1 MPRGRAHTWHQSC
14 SLPNIR
20 QAEAAK
26 GFFLKA
32 GEVRKR
38 TIEMSVAQQTF
49 SDTQIL
55 TGRIATKTAQ
65 VGILGLGYVGLPLAV
80 EFGKAG
86 FHVTG
91 IDVIAE
97 KVDQLNG
104 GTSYIQDVT
113 NEAIG
118 ELTTARR
125 LKATTDFSVIRELD
139 TINIAVPT
147 PLRKTKDPD
156 MSYVL
161 SAAEEIAKYL
171 HPGML
176 IVLESTTY
184 PGTTEE
190 LLLPLFER
198 TGLRVGE
205 DFFLCFSPE
214 RVDPGNLKYQTKN
227 IPKVV
232 GGVTPACTELGR
244 LFYSQALET
253 VVPVSSTSVA
263 EMVKLL
269 ENTFR
274 MINIGLVNE
283 MALMCDRMGINVW
296 EVIDAAATKPF
307 GFMPFY
313 PGPGLGG
320 HCIPIDPF
328 YLSWKTKQAGI
339 EARFIE
345 LAGYI
350 NGQMPHFVVEK
361 VQAALNEKA
370 KSVKGSHVHI
380 VGVAYKRNID
390 DLRESPA
397 LDVILLLEKL
407 GARVTY
413 SDSFVPQIKLDGR
426 TVYASD
432 LRDEASQADCCVIV
446 TDHSDFDYARLLE
459 AAPLIVDT
467 RNAMKRFSS
476 PKIVRL

>member
-1 MPRGRAHTWHQSC
+1 
-14 SLPNIR
+14 
-20 QAEAAK
+20 
-26 GFFLKA
+26 
-32 GEVRKR
+32 
-38 TIEMSVAQQTF
+38 MSVAQHTF
-49 SDTQIL
+49 SYAQIL
-55 TGRIATKTAQ
+55 TERIATKTAQ

-80 EFGKAG
+80 EFAKAG
-86 FHVTG
+86 FGVTG
-91 IDVIAE
+91 IDILPA
-97 KVDQLNG
+97 KIDQLKCG
-104 GTSYIQDVT
+104 RSYIQDVSDHV
-113 NEAIG
+113 IR
-118 ELTTARR
+118 ELTTAKK
-125 LKATTDFSVIRELD
+125 LNATADFSIIRELD

-156 MSYVL
+156 MSYVV

-176 IVLESTTY
+176 VVLESTTY

-190 LLLPLFER
+190 LLLPLFEK
-198 TGLRVGE
+198 TGLRVGT

-214 RVDPGNLKYQTKN
+214 RVDPGNPKYQTNN

-244 LFYSQALET
+244 MFYSQALET
-253 VVPVSSTSVA
+253 VVPVSSTNVA

-345 LAGYI
+345 LAGHI
-350 NGQMPHFVVEK
+350 NGQMPHFVVDK
-361 VQAALNEKA
+361 VQAALNDRAKA
-370 KSVKGSHVHI
+370 VKGSHVHV
-380 VGVAYKRNID
+380 VGAAYKRNID

-397 LDVILLLEKL
+397 LDIILLLEKL

-413 SDSFVPQIKLDGR
+413 SDPFVPQIKFDGR
-426 TVYASD
+426 ILRASN
-432 LRDEASQADCCVIV
+432 LIDEASQADCCVIV
-446 TDHSDFDYARLLE
+446 TDHSAFDYASLVDASR
-459 AAPLIVDT
+459 LIVDT
-467 RNAMKRFSS
+467 RHAMKHFTS